1 MANIKTAISI
11 NKTLFDQVNKLADE
25 LEVSRSHL
33 FVLAVEEFIQ
43 RYENQQLL
51 KQINQAY
58 DDLPLPEDEQQE
70 EQIRRGMRLQ
80 HRQLVEGEW

>member
-1 MANIKTAISI
+1 MANVKTAISI
-11 NKTLFDQVNKLADE
+11 NKSLFEQVNKLAEE
-25 LEVSRSHL
+25 LDISRSNL

-51 KQINQAY
+51 QQINQVY
-58 DDLPLPEDEQQE
+58 DDLPLADE
-70 EQIRRGMRLQ
+70 EQILEGMRLP